1 MNQSSINQATT
12 LPSTPVGFFTD
23 TNNWFNQSN
32 YNFQSAFNATSL
44 ELQELELQVL
54 PSNTGNTAVS
64 LPASNTNSVTISHTA
79 FDHSLDRSSGSSI
92 NECQILWSNGAFHS
106 PPNNIPYIDYTTD
119 GYRVGA
125 NDLKN
130 YSAIGTTLQN
140 YTITHGQTA
149 REYWWNQSS
158 SVLIGTAEANMRWL
172 AFKVTVPPVV
182 NNPSA
187 IVGVTYELII
197 KDKSGNTLNQSTSN
211 GTTPNGYWLMH
222 YEVTRGSGTSNTQFT
237 PRLYNG
243 QYQRNALGSGC
254 SMGPTG
260 TTANRFFYN
269 VDTAIATDLV
279 IYIGVP
285 KTTFA
290 GFDGSIKSIAMRFYY
305 S

>member
-1 MNQSSINQATT
+1 
-12 LPSTPVGFFTD
+12 
-23 TNNWFNQSN
+23 
-32 YNFQSAFNATSL
+32 
-44 ELQELELQVL
+44 
-54 PSNTGNTAVS
+54 
-64 LPASNTNSVTISHTA
+64 
-79 FDHSLDRSSGSSI
+79 
-92 NECQILWSNGAFHS
+92 
-106 PPNNIPYIDYTTD
+106 
-119 GYRVGA
+119 
-125 NDLKN
+125 
-130 YSAIGTTLQN
+130 
-140 YTITHGQTA
+140 
-149 REYWWNQSS
+149 
-158 SVLIGTAEANMRWL
+158 
-172 AFKVTVPPVV
+172 
-182 NNPSA
+182 
-187 IVGVTYELII
+187 
-197 KDKSGNTLNQSTSN
+197 
-211 GTTPNGYWLMH
+211 MH